1 MLDKFI
7 LKICVLLRKGVRILA
22 NNKPIDKTKKSNIK
36 CEHCKWWHWCKPNG
50 DNDYKCHNSDS
61 PKYNVETN
69 YWNRCKSF
77 EWR

>member
-1 MLDKFI
+1 MKSAFHQG
-7 LKICVLLRKGVRILA
+7 KGARILA
-22 NNKPIDKTKKSNIK
+22 NNRPIDKTKKSNIK